1 MWKNFC
7 SVIMQPTPRASND
20 SFDVIEPEPH
30 TRSLGLVVLRG
41 PTVTVISPVDGLEEI
56 DNPFAAQE

>member
-1 MWKNFC
+1 
-7 SVIMQPTPRASND
+7 MQPTPRASND
-20 SFDVIEPEPH
+20 SLDVIEPEPH